1 MAIDPLDSI
10 LKTLRQDRSGQDQ
23 QWQQR
28 QAFDKLQRGWT
39 EVVGEAVAAHAQPIA
54 LQRGI
59 LQVATSS
66 AVWSQNLSFQRHLI
80 LRKLIDR
87 GWTLR
92 NIQFSPAQ
100 WADRPADPSLTSD
113 QQHDI
118 WKLHPSRLPTVP
130 RQAHEPSLLPESS
143 FDLWASTRRRQLQHL
158 PLCPICQVPTPPGEI
173 DRWTRCSFC
182 MTQRWNSDK
191 LDNAARIDDLTTSG
205 IATPAP
211 GAKALLKLALN
222 GQPQAQA
229 QAQAQLSPEP
239 SPSPSPDPPQTSP
252 SAIPSAPPSPAKT
265 AQQTTKTEPKSSDPP
280 THQYRPTPPPPLSQF
295 RKSKPYK
302 RQD

>member
-10 LKTLRQDRSGQDQ
+10 LKTLGQDRLGQDK

-28 QAFDKLQRGWT
+28 QQFDRLQRGWA

-80 LRKLIDR
+80 LRKLTDR

-100 WADRPADPSLTSD
+100 WADRPPDPDLTSD
-113 QQHDI
+113 QQHAI
-118 WKLHPSRLPTVP
+118 WQQHPSRLPAVP
-130 RQAHEPSLLPESS
+130 RQTHEPSLLPESS

-173 DRWTRCSFC
+173 ERWTRCSFC
-182 MTQRWNSDK
+182 MAQRWNSDK
-191 LDNAARIDDLTTSG
+191 RDNAARIDDPATSG
-205 IATPAP
+205 IANPNP

-222 GQPQAQA
+222 GQTPI
-229 QAQAQLSPEP
+229 EP
-239 SPSPSPDPPQTSP
+239 THPM
-252 SAIPSAPPSPAKT
+252 AAPPGNPSGNPFEGPPPVKT
-265 AQQTTKTEPKSSDPP
+265 GEKTTKTEPNSSDPP
-280 THQYRPTPPPPLSQF
+280 SHTYRPPAQPSLTQF